1 MTQRKRN
8 GKISVVIPTYNHLS
22 RLKLTLASIDIQKM
36 DADKFEV
43 IIVNDGSTDGS
54 AQYLKQRKTEW
65 NLRVV
70 NQKNAGR
77 AAARNRGALEAEGE
91 IVLFCDDDCILSP
104 DFIAAHYYH
113 QKEYPGILHGRI
125 VTLTQMKF
133 FKDPS
138 RGILVSPDKGFPFQ
152 AKDSL
157 MKKIITESDIRTDF
171 FSKIAP
177 NQRLN
182 SIERLIK
189 EIFDRKKES
198 LYWIGFTGGNVSMPL
213 AWMKSDG
220 MFNVEFGREWG
231 CEDLELGYRLGK
243 KAYPFAYLEE
253 AVNYHIAH
261 AHFDFKREVEA
272 SFSNFAALHDDE
284 NVGYLKEYLLGNI
297 DMQTMIEQSV

>member
-1 MTQRKRN
+1 MTQRKNN
-8 GKISVVIPTYNHLS
+8 GKISVVIPTFNHLS

-36 DADKFEV
+36 DVDKFEV

-54 AQYLKQRKTEW
+54 AEYLKKRKTEW
-65 NLRVV
+65 NLRVI

-91 IVLFCDDDCILSP
+91 IILFCDDDCILSP
-104 DFIAAHYYH
+104 DFIAAHYHH
-113 QKEYPGILHGRI
+113 QKEYPRILHGRI

-133 FKDPS
+133 FEDPS
-138 RGILVSPDKGFPFQ
+138 RGILVCHNEGLQ

-157 MKKIITESDIRTDF
+157 MKRIITESDIKTEF

-189 EIFDRKKES
+189 EIFDRKKET

-213 AWMKSDG
+213 TWMKSDE
-220 MFNVEFGREWG
+220 MFNVEFGRAWG

-243 KAYPFAYLEE
+243 KAYPFAYLDE

-261 AHFDFKREVEA
+261 AHFDFKQEVET

-284 NVGYLKEYLLGNI
+284 SVCYLKEYLLGNI
-297 DMQTMIEQSV
+297 DVQTMMKQSV

>member
-1 MTQRKRN
+1 MTQRKNN

-22 RLKLTLASIDIQKM
+22 RLKLTLASIDVQKM

-54 AQYLKQRKTEW
+54 AEYLKKRKAEW

-70 NQKNAGR
+70 NQRNAGR
-77 AAARNRGALEAEGE
+77 AAARNRGALEAQGE
-91 IVLFCDDDCILSP
+91 TVLFCDDDCILSP
-104 DFIAAHYYH
+104 DFIAAHYHH
-113 QKEYPGILHGRI
+113 QKEYPRILHGRI

-133 FKDPS
+133 FEDPS
-138 RGILVSPDKGFPFQ
+138 QGTLMYHKEGLQ
-152 AKDSL
+152 AKSSL
-157 MKKIITESDIRTDF
+157 MKRIITERDIRTEF

-189 EIFDRKKES
+189 EIFDRKKDT

-213 AWMKSDG
+213 AWMKSDE

-231 CEDLELGYRLGK
+231 CEDLELGYRLWK
-243 KAYPFAYLEE
+243 KEYPFAYLDD
-253 AVNYHIAH
+253 AVNYHITH
-261 AHFDFKREVEA
+261 AHFDFKHEVET
-272 SFSNFAALHDDE
+272 SFANFAALHDDKS
-284 NVGYLKEYLLGNI
+284 VSYLKEYLLGNI
-297 DMQTMIEQSV
+297 DVQTMIEKCV